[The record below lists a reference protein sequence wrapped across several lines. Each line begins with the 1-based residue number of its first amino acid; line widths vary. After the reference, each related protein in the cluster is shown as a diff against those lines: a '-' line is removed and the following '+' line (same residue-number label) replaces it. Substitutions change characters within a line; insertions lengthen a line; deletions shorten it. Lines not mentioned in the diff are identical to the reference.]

1 MLELNKETFEQEVLK
16 AEGPVL
22 VDFWSPS
29 CVPCKELF
37 PHIEALSEVYGGEIK
52 FCKLDTSAARRLA
65 IGQKVL
71 GLPTI
76 TLYLNGEKHKELVK
90 EEATKE
96 AVEAMIKTYLGK

>member
-1 MLELNKETFEQEVLK
+1 MLELNKETFEAEVLK

-29 CVPCKELF
+29 CVPCKELY
-37 PHIEALSEVYGGEIK
+37 PYIEEFSKIYGDKIK

-76 TLYLNGEKHKELVK
+76 TLYENGEKQKELVK

-96 AVEAMIKTYLGK
+96 AVEAMIKDYLG